1 MRPGYVCSSC
11 IQNISRRNSGLL
23 TRSQLRAQSTNAFP
37 QDAPNP
43 RLRLQ
48 KHWSGDVKSRYR
60 DEPPTQSMLHMS
72 KTKGSYRLELTEKQI
87 SSATGGDPFTKE
99 PRPLS
104 MRERRQRRRE
114 GTLRPSTIHVD
125 LAHLPERVKRKLQ
138 DQLESTR
145 LEAVE
150 KEVFSPEPSAPQ
162 DFEAGGSTSSQKSLE
177 PPTNKRDVSQR
188 SRKGRAT
195 EVVED
200 LQPSTPSPPLGSKR
214 KSESTLPSIKLE
226 LPSSHIKLHFSKL
239 EDFHWYWESFPPTIA
254 QKTQANHFF
263 TNNSKNAKLLRSV
276 AQFRLF
282 PESDVPEVAFVGR
295 SNVGKSSLLNAVVN
309 ADIKALLART
319 SSTPGFTKTM
329 NLYGLGAGNG
339 VTIKKQPNGRDKI
352 IGIGGLTIVDMPGY
366 GEGSL
371 SSWGVEIMKYISN
384 RKQLRR
390 VFVLLDAEH
399 GIKDKDRSLLASLRL
414 AGVSHQVI
422 LSKLDKLYIP
432 NAKDIKRFDGKSARR
447 LAPKGTPEDLRK
459 AMEKLK
465 NEIQPPVGGGALGEI
480 LGVSAET
487 LVDGKRL
494 GIDHVRFA
502 ILKAAGLDEKFK
514 KDVSTP
520 WARKS

>member
-1 MRPGYVCSSC
+1 
-11 IQNISRRNSGLL
+11 
-23 TRSQLRAQSTNAFP
+23 
-37 QDAPNP
+37 
-43 RLRLQ
+43 
-48 KHWSGDVKSRYR
+48 
-60 DEPPTQSMLHMS
+60 MS
-72 KTKGSYRLELTEKQI
+72 KTQSKFHLELADEQRP
-87 SSATGGDPFTKE
+87 SQTGDGPSLEE

-104 MRERRQRRRE
+104 TRERRQRRRE
-114 GTLRPSTIHVD
+114 GTLRSSRIRVSPDHLHD
-125 LAHLPERVKRKLQ
+125 LMKRGLQ
-138 DQLESTR
+138 AQSESTR
-145 LEAVE
+145 PVE
-150 KEVFSPEPSAPQ
+150 VVNEVVSHETPVPQDLDTGSSSSSNKLLEPS
-162 DFEAGGSTSSQKSLE
+162 ETSTRGAQ
-177 PPTNKRDVSQR
+177 RR
-188 SRKGRAT
+188 SRKGKAA
-195 EVVED
+195 EVVEE
-200 LQPSTPSPPLGSKR
+200 LQPSTPSPPLGSRHKPD
-214 KSESTLPSIKLE
+214 SASANIKPE
-226 LPSSHIKLHFSKL
+226 APCSHVKLHFSKL

-263 TNNSKNAKLLRSV
+263 TNNSKNAKLLRSI
-276 AQFRLF
+276 AQFRMF

-329 NLYGLGAGNG
+329 NLYGVGAGNG
-339 VTIKKQPNGRDKI
+339 VTIKKQPGGRDKI
-352 IGIGGLTIVDMPGY
+352 VGFSGLTIVDMPGY

-371 SSWGVEIMKYISN
+371 ASWGVEIMKYIRS

-432 NAKDIKRFDGKSARR
+432 DAKDIKRFDGKSARH
-447 LAPKGTPEDLRK
+447 LTPKGTPESLRQ

-465 NEIQPPVGGGALGEI
+465 NEIQPPVGGGALGEV

-494 GIDHVRFA
+494 GVDHVRFA
-502 ILKAAGLDEKFK
+502 ILKAVGLDTKFK
-514 KDVSTP
+514 KDVTTP
-520 WARKS
+520 WAKGR

>member
-1 MRPGYVCSSC
+1 
-11 IQNISRRNSGLL
+11 
-23 TRSQLRAQSTNAFP
+23 
-37 QDAPNP
+37 
-43 RLRLQ
+43 
-48 KHWSGDVKSRYR
+48 
-60 DEPPTQSMLHMS
+60 
-72 KTKGSYRLELTEKQI
+72 
-87 SSATGGDPFTKE
+87 
-99 PRPLS
+99 

-114 GTLRPSTIHVD
+114 GTLRSSAIRVNSD
-125 LAHLPERVKRKLQ
+125 HLPERVRRKLQ
-138 DQLESTR
+138 DQLEDTE
-145 LEAVE
+145 LQTVG
-150 KEVFSPEPSAPQ
+150 KEVVSPEPAAPQ
-162 DFEAGGSTSSQKSLE
+162 DFKAGGSKSSQKYPESSSKLRGDM
-177 PPTNKRDVSQR
+177 PRR
-188 SRKGRAT
+188 SRKEKAK

-200 LQPSTPSPPLGSKR
+200 LQPSAPSPPLGSRR
-214 KSESTLPSIKLE
+214 KAEPILPSIKPE
-226 LPSSHIKLHFSKL
+226 LPSSHVKLHFSKL

-352 IGIGGLTIVDMPGY
+352 VGIGGLTIVDMPGY

-422 LSKLDKLYIP
+422 FSKLDKLYIP

-447 LAPKGTPEDLRK
+447 LAPKGTPEDLRR
-459 AMEKLK
+459 AMEELK

-502 ILKAAGLDEKFK
+502 ILKAAGLDAKFK

-520 WARKS
+520 WAKDS

>member
-1 MRPGYVCSSC
+1 MRPLEGMKEVISSETSVPQELETGCSLSP
-11 IQNISRRNSGLL
+11 NGHSESSEISRSSG
-23 TRSQLRAQSTNAFP
+23 
-37 QDAPNP
+37 
-43 RLRLQ
+43 
-48 KHWSGDVKSRYR
+48 
-60 DEPPTQSMLHMS
+60 
-72 KTKGSYRLELTEKQI
+72 
-87 SSATGGDPFTKE
+87 
-99 PRPLS
+99 
-104 MRERRQRRRE
+104 QR
-114 GTLRPSTIHVD
+114 
-125 LAHLPERVKRKLQ
+125 
-138 DQLESTR
+138 
-145 LEAVE
+145 
-150 KEVFSPEPSAPQ
+150 
-162 DFEAGGSTSSQKSLE
+162 
-177 PPTNKRDVSQR
+177 R
-188 SRKGRAT
+188 SRKGKAT
-195 EVVED
+195 EVMEE
-200 LQPSTPSPPLGSKR
+200 LQPSTPSPPLGSRR
-214 KSESTLPSIKLE
+214 KSEPALASIKPE
-226 LPSSHIKLHFSKL
+226 LPSSHVKLHFSKL

-263 TNNSKNAKLLRSV
+263 TNNSKNAKLLRSI
-276 AQFRLF
+276 AQFRMF

-339 VTIKKQPNGRDKI
+339 VTIKKQPSGRDKI
-352 IGIGGLTIVDMPGY
+352 VGISGLTIVDMPGY

-371 SSWGVEIMKYISN
+371 ASWGVEIMKYIRS

-422 LSKLDKLYIP
+422 LSKLDKIYIP

-447 LAPKGTPEDLRK
+447 LAPKGTPESLRQ
-459 AMEKLK
+459 AMERLK

-487 LVDGKRL
+487 MVDGKRL

-502 ILKAAGLDEKFK
+502 ILKAVGLDANFK
-514 KDVSTP
+514 KDITTP
-520 WARKS
+520 WAKDR

>member
-1 MRPGYVCSSC
+1 MNNLLSRSGYACRHY
-11 IQNISRRNSGLL
+11 IRRFSHQHSIRL
-23 TRSQLRAQSTNAFP
+23 TRAHIRSQST
-37 QDAPNP
+37 DAGHEDVPNGK
-43 RLRLQ
+43 LRIK
-48 KHWSGDVKSRYR
+48 KHWKGDARSTYR
-60 DEPPTQSMLHMS
+60 EEPPTESALHMS
-72 KTKGSYRLELTEKQI
+72 KTQALFHLEL
-87 SSATGGDPFTKE
+87 SKE
-99 PRPLS
+99 QKPSVMTRGPSEQSRPLS
-104 MRERRQRRRE
+104 MRERRRRIRG
-114 GTLRPSTIHVD
+114 GTLKPSQVSVNP
-125 LAHLPERVKRKLQ
+125 AHLPDRVKRKLQ
-138 DQLESTR
+138 GQLEGGKP
-145 LEAVE
+145 EAKDV
-150 KEVFSPEPSAPQ
+150 SPETSVPQVSEPSPSKSPTENRGDTKRLSRKARATALGEELQPSAPSPQ
-162 DFEAGGSTSSQKSLE
+162 LG
-177 PPTNKRDVSQR
+177 
-188 SRKGRAT
+188 SRKA
-195 EVVED
+195 E
-200 LQPSTPSPPLGSKR
+200 P
-214 KSESTLPSIKLE
+214 TLPYIKQE
-226 LPSSHIKLHFSKL
+226 LPSSHVKLHFTNL

-263 TNNSKNAKLLRSV
+263 TNHGKNAKLLRSV

-295 SNVGKSSLLNAVVN
+295 SNVGKSSLLNAIVN

-339 VTIKKQPNGRDKI
+339 VIIKKQPNGRDKI
-352 IGIGGLTIVDMPGY
+352 VGLGGLTIVDMPGY

-371 SSWGVEIMKYISN
+371 ASWGVEIMKYIRS

-432 NAKDIKRFDGKSARR
+432 QAKDIKRFDGKSARH
-447 LAPKGTPEDLRK
+447 LAPKGTPENVRRT
-459 AMEKLK
+459 MEKLK

-494 GIDHVRFA
+494 GIDHIRFA
-502 ILKAAGLDEKFK
+502 VLKAAGLDGKFK
-514 KDVSTP
+514 KDVTTP
-520 WARKS
+520 WAKDV

>member
-1 MRPGYVCSSC
+1 MNGLSLRPGY
-11 IQNISRRNSGLL
+11 
-23 TRSQLRAQSTNAFP
+23 LRLQSTTAFP

-48 KHWSGDVKSRYR
+48 KHWSGDVKSTYR
-60 DEPPTQSMLHMS
+60 DKPPTQSMLHMS
-72 KTKGSYRLELTEKQI
+72 KTKGSYRLELTEEQT
-87 SSATGGDPFTKE
+87 SPATGGDPFPEE

-104 MRERRQRRRE
+104 MRERRQQRRE
-114 GTLRPSTIHVD
+114 GILRSSTIHVD
-125 LAHLPERVKRKLQ
+125 PAYLPERVKRKLQ

-150 KEVFSPEPSAPQ
+150 KEGLSPEPSAPQ
-162 DFEAGGSTSSQKSLE
+162 DFEAGGSKSSHKSFD
-177 PPTNKRDVSQR
+177 PPKNKRDTSRR
-188 SRKGRAT
+188 SRKGKTT
-195 EVVED
+195 EVIED

-214 KSESTLPSIKLE
+214 RSEPILPSIKPE
-226 LPSSHIKLHFSKL
+226 LPSSHVKLHFSKL

-352 IGIGGLTIVDMPGY
+352 VGIGGLTIVDMPGY

-447 LAPKGTPEDLRK
+447 LAPKGTPGDLRK

-514 KDVSTP
+514 KDISTP
-520 WARKS
+520 WARDS

>member
-1 MRPGYVCSSC
+1 MNGLSLRPGYVCSNC
-11 IQNISRRNSGLL
+11 IQNISRRNSGLP
-23 TRSQLRAQSTNAFP
+23 TRSQLRLQSTTAFP

-48 KHWSGDVKSRYR
+48 KHWSGDVKSTYR
-60 DEPPTQSMLHMS
+60 DKPPTQSMLHMS
-72 KTKGSYRLELTEKQI
+72 KTKGSYRLELTEEQT
-87 SSATGGDPFTKE
+87 SPATGGDPFPEE

-104 MRERRQRRRE
+104 MRERRQQRRE
-114 GTLRPSTIHVD
+114 GILRSSTIHVD
-125 LAHLPERVKRKLQ
+125 PAYLPERRQ
-138 DQLESTR
+138 
-145 LEAVE
+145 VE
-150 KEVFSPEPSAPQ
+150 KEGLSPEPSAPQ
-162 DFEAGGSTSSQKSLE
+162 DFEA
-177 PPTNKRDVSQR
+177 
-188 SRKGRAT
+188 
-195 EVVED
+195 ED

-214 KSESTLPSIKLE
+214 RSEPILPSIKPE
-226 LPSSHIKLHFSKL
+226 LPSSHVKLHFSKL

-352 IGIGGLTIVDMPGY
+352 VGIGGLTIVDMPGY

-384 RKQLRR
+384 RKQLR
-390 VFVLLDAEH
+390 H
-399 GIKDKDRSLLASLRL
+399 RSLLASLRL

-447 LAPKGTPEDLRK
+447 LAPKGTPGDLRK

-514 KDVSTP
+514 KDISTP
-520 WARKS
+520 WARDS